1 MTKLLTK
8 SISPDHSLLILIFSY
23 STLWLH
29 LFFCLIESP
38 GFHSISSPFLW
49 ISYIPLKLYCS
60 DTEKVEERWGLEKSG
75 KDLITYGPFGPGKE
89 LVFYTIER
97 FYSIEILLKAILN
110 RKVTS
115 NYNFRRSLRLLTE
128 GRVQIGRPVKR
139 IW

>member
-1 MTKLLTK
+1 MRFGKIRK
-8 SISPDHSLLILIFSY
+8 GSDYIL
-23 STLWLH
+23 
-29 LFFCLIESP
+29 
-38 GFHSISSPFLW
+38 
-49 ISYIPLKLYCS
+49 
-60 DTEKVEERWGLEKSG
+60 
-75 KDLITYGPFGPGKE
+75 PFGPGKE

-139 IW
+139 I